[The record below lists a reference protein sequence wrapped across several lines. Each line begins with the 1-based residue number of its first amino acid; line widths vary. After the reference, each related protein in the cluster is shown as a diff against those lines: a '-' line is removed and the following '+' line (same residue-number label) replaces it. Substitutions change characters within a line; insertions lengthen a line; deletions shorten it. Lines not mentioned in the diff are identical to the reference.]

1 MRGHEPLVPSSS
13 GSPCIPRA
21 ELCPSG
27 EGTGPGHPQLGRAC
41 SRPAARWVL
50 RTCNHSS
57 HERPVYSPLS
67 SRALEMPSATAIPR
81 DKDNGQQRDTT
92 VIPAHP
98 VVLPLQSQYT
108 CQTQG
113 IVCVGGGGV
122 SVLLHSLDPSY
133 SFSHGPAGCFSP
145 ASSPLPGAGPA
156 WQQKQ
161 QRGLSSWTHG
171 EERRPGCCRPL
182 PRLKSPNS
190 HPPATSGI
198 QTLGEAENG
207 TGRRERG
214 ERGLLSGTRWGAA
227 PNLERKAGLGEELE
241 TLREATPH
249 PSGCRVARRQA
260 FQKNP

>member
-1 MRGHEPLVPSSS
+1 MQPQLSREAGVLPTELQGPGDAKCHSHSQGQGQWATEGYNRDPSSPC
-13 GSPCIPRA
+13 SPPPAEPVHLPNPRH
-21 ELCPSG
+21 C
-27 EGTGPGHPQLGRAC
+27 
-41 SRPAARWVL
+41 
-50 RTCNHSS
+50 
-57 HERPVYSPLS
+57 
-67 SRALEMPSATAIPR
+67 
-81 DKDNGQQRDTT
+81 
-92 VIPAHP
+92 
-98 VVLPLQSQYT
+98 
-108 CQTQG
+108 
-113 IVCVGGGGV
+113 VCVWGGV